1 MRLLADRS
9 PRYVLSATA
18 LMASVISANSS
29 SFASSIASRNFS
41 PGVNFSPPMRRFY
54 RRGARRRAAFPA
66 SELDRI
72 LREGLRA
79 EPRDRGRA

>member
-18 LMASVISANSS
+18 LMASAI
-29 SFASSIASRNFS
+29 
-41 PGVNFSPPMRRFY
+41 
-54 RRGARRRAAFPA
+54 
-66 SELDRI
+66 
-72 LREGLRA
+72 RA